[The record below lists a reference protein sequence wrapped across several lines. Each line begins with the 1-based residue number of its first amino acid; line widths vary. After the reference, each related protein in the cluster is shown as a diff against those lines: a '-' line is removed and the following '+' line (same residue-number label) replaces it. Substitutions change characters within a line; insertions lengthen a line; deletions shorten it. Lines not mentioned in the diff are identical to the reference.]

1 MNDQNFTFHLDQ
13 TPTLP
18 TRRCRFLARISGY
31 TLSYGNYILA
41 FIIFFVSDW
50 FIAIGALLLGFIV
63 FGIVRSKLI
72 QDSIPPS
79 QREYSYSDYAI
90 ATWYLSNH
98 TCFTISP
105 PME

>member
-1 MNDQNFTFHLDQ
+1 MNEQNFTFHLDP

-18 TRRCRFLARISGY
+18 TRKCRFLARILGY
-31 TLSYGNYILA
+31 AVQFGNYALA
-41 FIIFFVSDW
+41 FIVLLETDW
-50 FIAIGALLLGFIV
+50 FIAIGILLLGFIV

-90 ATWYLSNH
+90 ATWYLSKH
-98 TCFTISP
+98 TCFTTSAP
-105 PME
+105 TQ